1 MAIELSFQSS
11 GLMTYAK
18 SDKEIDLKEKKLS
31 AKEIS
36 NTYLME
42 YQLKISNESK
52 ENFGGQVKAFRLSDI
67 GYNGKPIAELSQDE
81 AAELVSEDGFFG
93 IAKTSERIANFVIN
107 GAGDDL

>member
-42 YQLKISNESK
+42 
-52 ENFGGQVKAFRLSDI
+52 
-67 GYNGKPIAELSQDE
+67 
-81 AAELVSEDGFFG
+81 
-93 IAKTSERIANFVIN
+93 
-107 GAGDDL
+107 